1 MALSNIEMIR
11 LITQDN
17 GRLPIFDPENPTFIM
32 TDEEIEGYLTMCNGD
47 VLQASRW
54 ALRTMMH
61 WIAGVSTKELYGDVE
76 VWSDFAKNYIKAAEA
91 FLNDKALFSGLPKG
105 LMPYAAGISVA
116 DYWASVNDTDN
127 PRLYDWLYTRG
138 FRPNLE
144 GEDSGKWEL

>member
-1 MALSNIEMIR
+1 MALTNIEMIR

-54 ALRTMMH
+54 GLRTMMA
-61 WIAGVSTKELYGDVE
+61 WISGVSTKELYGDVE
-76 VWSDFAKNYIKAAEA
+76 VWSDFGKNYIKAAEA
-91 FLNDKALFSGLPKG
+91 FLNDKALFSGIPKG

-116 DYWASVNDTDN
+116 ELLLSYADPDN
-127 PRLYDWLYTRG
+127 PKAYNYLPRLNYNTGTCDGL
-138 FRPNLE
+138 
-144 GEDSGKWEL
+144 